1 MNFEY
6 TEDDKKFIEEFR
18 RFCDKEIGPFA
29 EEIDEK
35 GEIPR
40 SHFKKLAD
48 MGYTGMLVPEEFGG
62 TNLGYLKTV
71 YAQEILAEYC
81 GATFFSVGASCG
93 LMGLPLLEFGTKEQ
107 IQKYI
112 PSLMSGEKIG
122 CLGVTEPDAGSD
134 VANIKSVVRRKN
146 GKLLLNGQKTYI
158 TNAPIADFAT
168 ILADYQEEDGKSYG
182 LTAFLIETNRKGVSK
197 GKPMKK
203 MGLKGSPT
211 GELFF
216 EDVEV
221 YDSDILGRKGRGF
234 MIIMDAFNRERLS
247 LGAYC
252 VGTMAACLAETRKF
266 SRSRKT
272 FGRPIY
278 KHQSVAFMLADMLI
292 KYEASRVLLHET
304 AWMMDEYSSKKKSV
318 KHIHNGYPVDLTSR
332 TAELKLMAS
341 TYAREVCNNAVQ
353 IHGGAGYME
362 EYKVARLYRD
372 IKIGEI
378 GGGTSEIQK
387 QIVAHSEAKRIK

>member
-18 RFCDKEIGPFA
+18 RFCEREIAPHSEKA
-29 EEIDEK
+29 DED
-35 GEIPR
+35 GQIPR

-48 MGYTGMLVPEEFGG
+48 VGYTGLLVPEEFGG
-62 TNLGYLKTV
+62 SNAGYLKTV
-71 YAQEILAEYC
+71 FAQEILGETC
-81 GATFFSVGASCG
+81 GSTFFSVGASCG
-93 LMGLPLLEFGTKEQ
+93 LMGLPLLEFGTTAQ
-107 IQKYI
+107 IQKYMPALI
-112 PSLMSGEKIG
+112 RGDGIG

-134 VANIKSVVRRKN
+134 VSSIKSTAKKKN
-146 GKLLLNGQKTYI
+146 GKLYLSGQKTYI
-158 TNAPIADFAT
+158 TNAPIADYAVV
-168 ILADYQEEDGKSYG
+168 LADYQEEDGKSHG
-182 LTAFLIETNRKGVSK
+182 LTAFLLETDRKGVSR

-211 GELFF
+211 GEFF
-216 EDVEV
+216 FDGVELN
-221 YDSDILGRKGRGF
+221 DTDILGRRGRGF

-247 LGAYC
+247 MGAYC
-252 VGTMAACLAETRKF
+252 VGVMSACLTESRRF
-266 SRSRKT
+266 SRSRKA

-278 KHQSVAFMLADMLI
+278 KHQSVAFMLSDMLT

-304 AWMMDEYSSKKKSV
+304 AWMMDEFDGKKKGSM
-318 KHIHNGYPVDLTSR
+318 IHNGYPVDLTSR
-332 TAELKLMAS
+332 TAEIKLLAS
-341 TYAREVCNNAVQ
+341 TYAREVCNLAVQ

-362 EYKVARLYRD
+362 EYKVSRLYRD

-387 QIVAHSEAKRIK
+387 QIIAHSEAKRIK